1 MTGSISKEAFL
12 ATAQRLGLSDGVELA
27 FSFAQQMEGA
37 ACYRGWGPWR
47 ISCFSSLLGNYLL
60 VTYYNSHC
68 FFRI

>member
-37 ACYRGWGPWR
+37 ALAKKGMG
-47 ISCFSSLLGNYLL
+47 SLEDQFFKKSLLGNYLP
-60 VTYYNSHC
+60 SH
-68 FFRI
+68 IL